1 MDKKRQTRIRK
12 FPVRK
17 INRQISRK
25 LVGLFLVVILA
36 LIALLIKIT
45 QINITNGADYT
56 RIVLQNN
63 QQQYVNRTLAFKRGD
78 ILDRNGTVLATSER
92 VYNLVLDCSV
102 VNYEETDTNG
112 NTSKPYVEAT
122 VSALVNYFDLDEE
135 DIYNRL
141 NSDETKN
148 SQYQILKKNVTME
161 EKEAFETATSLT
173 DESLTDEEYQ
183 ERYNV
188 QGVWFEESYQRVY
201 PQNSI
206 ACDLIGFTGSSNQ
219 ADWGIEGYYNDEL
232 NGTNGRTFG
241 YYNSDST
248 VEQNIIQPIDGNN
261 VISTCDVNIQQI
273 IRNAIQDFQN
283 KYSEGPNN
291 TNGAS
296 NIAVL
301 VMDPNNGEIL
311 GMDSSDWYDLNNPRD
326 LSGIVD
332 EETLA
337 SMTEEEKVEKLNSI
351 WRNYCISDAFEPG
364 STAKPFTVAAGLE
377 TDTVKMTDTY
387 VCDGY
392 ETINGQI
399 IRCSVYPDAHGEMDT
414 AGSLV
419 NSCNDA
425 LMQISYKLGAEN
437 FLKYQS
443 IFNFGEKT
451 GIDLPGENTGI
462 LYSLDNMGT
471 MELATSSFGQ
481 GFTCTMVQEAA
492 AMSSLINGGYYY
504 KPHVVKS
511 ITDSSGN
518 LLENVEGVVERQTVS
533 KEVSDYI
540 RQTLGEVVS
549 SGTGQSAKVPG
560 YSMGGK
566 TGTAQKIPRDSGNYL
581 VSFIGFAPLD
591 DPQVLVYVIVDEPN
605 VEEQDSSLYA
615 QEIAKQIFTELLP
628 YMNIFADNPE
638 ELAAAQ
644 TQQETQSTDTQQETE
659 SQQTEESEGE
669 SQATENSDNQE
680 NLQED
685 GNEQTAELTQ

>member
-122 VSALVNYFDLDEE
+122 VAALVKYFGLDEE

-188 QGVWFEESYQRVY
+188 KGVWFEESYQRVY

-283 KYSEGPNN
+283 KYSEGPND

-301 VMDPNNGEIL
+301 VMNPNNGEIL

-377 TDTVKMTDTY
+377 TDTVKTTDTY

>member
-261 VISTCDVNIQQI
+261 VISTSDVNIQQI

-377 TDTVKMTDTY
+377 TDTVKTTDTY

>member
-122 VSALVNYFDLDEE
+122 VSALVNYFGLDEE

-261 VISTCDVNIQQI
+261 VISTSDVNIQQI